1 MIKMIK
7 YLQAR
12 RQQVRGAVQ
21 MWYGGDSE
29 KDSERFK
36 FYF

>member
-21 MWYGGDSE
+21 MWNGGDPE
-29 KDSERFK
+29 NDCERFK
-36 FYF
+36 FHF